1 LRKRG
6 VFVSPSG
13 VRSIWLHQDLA
24 NLKQRLKALEAEVA
38 MEDIILTASQVQ
50 ALKLKKLDDE

>member
-38 MEDIILTASQVQ
+38 MEDIILTESQVQ